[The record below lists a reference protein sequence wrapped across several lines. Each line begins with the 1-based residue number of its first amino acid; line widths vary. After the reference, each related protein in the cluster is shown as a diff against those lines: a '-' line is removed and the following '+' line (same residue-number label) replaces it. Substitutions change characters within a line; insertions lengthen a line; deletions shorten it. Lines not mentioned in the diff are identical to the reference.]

1 VNNEDKI
8 LELLTLMQQDISEV
22 KQDVSGLKSG
32 QIKLEQGQ
40 TKLEQGQTETRKDIT
55 KLHEGQVRLEK
66 GQREL
71 ANSIEN
77 VDYKLGQ
84 VWKDVIHIEGNL
96 RKHEWEFHGVEITKS
111 SVE

>member
-1 VNNEDKI
+1 MANEDMI
-8 LELLTLMQQDISEV
+8 LQQILSELKE
-22 KQDVSGLKSG
+22 LKSG
-32 QIKLEQGQ
+32 QAETNKRLDG
-40 TKLEQGQTETRKDIT
+40 LEQGQTETRKDIA
-55 KLHEGQVRLEK
+55 KLNEGQVRLEK

>member
-8 LELLTLMQQDISEV
+8 LELLAKMDNRLEKLEQGQVAMQQDIS
-22 KQDVSGLKSG
+22 GLKS
-32 QIKLEQGQ
+32 GQ
-40 TKLEQGQTETRKDIT
+40 TKLEQGQT
-55 KLHEGQVRLEK
+55 KLNEGQVRLEK

>member
-1 VNNEDKI
+1 MNNEDKI
-8 LELLTLMQQDISEV
+8 LQQILSELKE
-22 KQDVSGLKSG
+22 LKSG
-32 QIKLEQGQ
+32 QAETNKRLDG
-40 TKLEQGQTETRKDIT
+40 LEQGQTETRKDIA

>member
-8 LELLTLMQQDISEV
+8 LELLTQMQQDIS
-22 KQDVSGLKSG
+22 GLKS
-32 QIKLEQGQ
+32 GQ
-40 TKLEQGQTETRKDIT
+40 TKLEQGQT

>member
-1 VNNEDKI
+1 MNNEDKI
-8 LELLTLMQQDISEV
+8 LELLTLMQQDIS
-22 KQDVSGLKSG
+22 GLKSG
-32 QIKLEQGQ
+32 QAN
-40 TKLEQGQTETRKDIT
+40 LEQGQTETRKDIA

-96 RKHEWEFHGVEITKS
+96 SKHEWEFHGVEITKS

>member
-22 KQDVSGLKSG
+22 KQDISGLKSG
-32 QIKLEQGQ
+32 QA
-40 TKLEQGQTETRKDIT
+40 KLEQGQTETRKDIA

>member
-1 VNNEDKI
+1 MNNEDKI
-8 LELLTLMQQDISEV
+8 LELLAKMDNRLEKLEQGQVAMQQDIS
-22 KQDVSGLKSG
+22 GLKS
-32 QIKLEQGQ
+32 GQ
-40 TKLEQGQTETRKDIT
+40 TKLEQGQT
-55 KLHEGQVRLEK
+55 KLNEGQVRLEK